1 MEDQVNMIVVKEESE
16 SSNITI
22 NIMEDQ
28 EVNVTVSSKKP
39 VKVIVKK
46 ESQSCKRVLEALLVL
61 CLLLLIFVALKTL
74 PFDGKFVAQYRTFL
88 MNFLIFSIFCE
99 LFL

>member
-1 MEDQVNMIVVKEESE
+1 MIVVKEKSE

-22 NIMEDQ
+22 DIMEDQ
-28 EVNVTVSSKKP
+28 KVNVTVSSEKP
-39 VKVIVKK
+39 VKVILKK
-46 ESQSCKRVLEALLVL
+46 ESQSCKEVLAALLVL

-74 PFDGKFVAQYRTFL
+74 PFDGKLVAQYHTFL
-88 MNFLIFSIFCE
+88 MNFLIFSIFYE